1 MNEDVKFKDYK
12 EVEIKPSRR
21 KSVKN
26 GLLSIMIL
34 LVLALSSGSAYVYY
48 IDQHNKP
55 VVSTAIA
62 DSTLQFHSIIA
73 IKQDPNAPV
82 GVAVETISSPIARG
96 GEALASMKSYPD
108 ASCSI
113 KVMYNNVASTESGL
127 LTKVADDFG
136 VVSWSWTIAQ
146 TDPIGSW
153 PVDVTCSHHSKS
165 GYAQGMILI
174 TAN

>member
-1 MNEDVKFKDYK
+1 MNADVKFKDYK

-62 DSTLQFHSIIA
+62 DSTLQFHSNRHQTRSKRSCGSRSRDNIIA
-73 IKQDPNAPV
+73 YCQR
-82 GVAVETISSPIARG
+82 RG
-96 GEALASMKSYPD
+96 GISKHE
-108 ASCSI
+108 I
-113 KVMYNNVASTESGL
+113 
-127 LTKVADDFG
+127 
-136 VVSWSWTIAQ
+136 VSK
-146 TDPIGSW
+146 
-153 PVDVTCSHHSKS
+153 C
-165 GYAQGMILI
+165 IL
-174 TAN
+174 